1 MSCGCCRA
9 ATAAVWQLRAG
20 GVMVVSRTV
29 CCPPLLHV
37 PSSRGRS
44 TAQCRHSLLTGD
56 RYHTACLE
64 IELLYPMNRHLYW
77 ESFYSPGLAQQFP
90 QLFLLLFMSLGQR
103 VGICSFKESSFWSWS
118 DFPHL
123 GTQNYI
129 MFLQWSYKASFT
141 PVPLCQQ
148 SSDEG
153 NPTTGG
159 CALVE
164 LQNNLSMGMPLG
176 SWEATALCVGMG
188 KSYLEFRLKGKCICW
203 ATLSNTAAP
212 AVTQL
217 LSLAGFEQLVVI

>member
-1 MSCGCCRA
+1 MQCCQEQQRLTLAQHFSSLGWSRDALHMSCGCCRA

-56 RYHTACLE
+56 CYHTACLE
-64 IELLYPMNRHLYW
+64 IQLLYPMNRHLYW

-118 DFPHL
+118 DFPQL
-123 GTQNYI
+123 GREYQTHKTISCFY
-129 MFLQWSYKASFT
+129 SGVTKPHS
-141 PVPLCQQ
+141 PLCPYANKVLMRATPRQ
-148 SSDEG
+148 G
-153 NPTTGG
+153 GVLWWNCRTTFLWV
-159 CALVE
+159 CPWDPEKQRPCVLVRAK
-164 LQNNLSMGMPLG
+164 
-176 SWEATALCVGMG
+176 AT
-188 KSYLEFRLKGKCICW
+188 
-203 ATLSNTAAP
+203 
-212 AVTQL
+212 
-217 LSLAGFEQLVVI
+217 

>member
-1 MSCGCCRA
+1 MQCCQEQQRLTLAQHFSSLGWSRDALHMSCGCCRA

-64 IELLYPMNRHLYW
+64 IELLYPMGRHLYW
-77 ESFYSPGLAQQFP
+77 DSFYSPGLAQQFP

-123 GTQNYI
+123 GREYQIHKTISCFYCGVTKPH
-129 MFLQWSYKASFT
+129 S
-141 PVPLCQQ
+141 PLCPYANKVLMRATPRQGGVLWWNCRTTFLWVCPWDPEKQ
-148 SSDEG
+148 RPCVLVWAKATWNSD
-153 NPTTGG
+153 
-159 CALVE
+159 
-164 LQNNLSMGMPLG
+164 
-176 SWEATALCVGMG
+176 
-188 KSYLEFRLKGKCICW
+188 
-203 ATLSNTAAP
+203 
-212 AVTQL
+212 
-217 LSLAGFEQLVVI
+217 